1 MELYGRS
8 TAGRLKDRRRVSG
21 RRFGEEEQGAGQDRG
36 LKIPFGSER
45 VVFREHVTN
54 CRPGKGFAGPG
65 RSIVVYISQWRWSRF
80 VFPAITGCDNAGSGK
95 GGGEG
100 ALEIRLYPA
109 IMKQHPGE
117 KE

>member
-8 TAGRLKDRRRVSG
+8 TAGRLKDRSRVAG
-21 RRFGEEEQGAGQDRG
+21 RRFREEEQGAGQDRG
-36 LKIPFGSER
+36 SKIPFRSKR
-45 VVFREHVTN
+45 IVFREYVIR
-54 CRPGKGFAGPG
+54 CRPGQGFAGPG
-65 RSIVVYISQWRWSRF
+65 GSIVVYISQWGWSRF
-80 VFPAITGCDNAGSGK
+80 VFPAIAGCDNASGGK